1 MRRIHGVVVF
11 PADAPATTA
20 LLIVEL
26 RDVSYA
32 DDSASLVASTQITA
46 ATVRPHGRCPFEFE
60 APEMP
65 MAASLSLRC
74 HIDLSGDGT
83 VMAGDLLST
92 QSLPIPTAGDA
103 GPLVVPVVVI

>member
-1 MRRIHGVVVF
+1 MVAF

-32 DDSASLVASTQITA
+32 DDSAPLVASTQVTE
-46 ATVRPHGRCPFEFE
+46 ATVRPHGRCPFEFD

-65 MAASLSLRC
+65 AAASLSLRC
-74 HIDLSGDGT
+74 HIDLTRDRT
-83 VMAGDLLST
+83 VTTGDLLST
-92 QSLPIPTAGDA
+92 QSLPVSPTGDA